1 MVFGRNAITCCV
13 KNAHNLG
20 GKKKKSLKKPHQNVE
35 CIVTKIVIPNVI
47 VFLLEVR
54 IIVVIIPLLTFKQTI
69 TQL

>member
-13 KNAHNLG
+13 KNAHNL

-35 CIVTKIVIPNVI
+35 CIVTKIVISNVI

>member
-20 GKKKKSLKKPHQNVE
+20 KKKKKSLKKPHQNVE